1 MGALKGTGL
10 SAHCPVVYVAG
21 TCMNAGKTAAACATI
36 RQLSRAGYRVGA
48 CKLTGVS
55 LMRDALAMRDYG
67 AEVALDFTD
76 AGIVCT
82 DAGSAAG
89 VSHIIF
95 SELASHGVDVIV
107 AETGDGI
114 MGEYGVQAI
123 LQDAELKALSG
134 VFILCANDPV
144 GAAGGV
150 SHLKSAFGIQA
161 DLIAGPATD
170 NRVGERFVA
179 TLGLPARNARADAE
193 ALGKFVLDLVEPKMS
208 AKV

>member
-1 MGALKGTGL
+1 
-10 SAHCPVVYVAG
+10 
-21 TCMNAGKTAAACATI
+21 
-36 RQLSRAGYRVGA
+36 
-48 CKLTGVS
+48 
-55 LMRDALAMRDYG
+55 MRDYG

-76 AGIVCT
+76 AGAVCT
-82 DAGSAAG
+82 DAGNAAR
-89 VSHIIF
+89 VAHVIF
-95 SELASHGVDVIV
+95 SELAAHGVDVIV

-123 LQDAELKALSG
+123 LGDAELKALSG
-134 VFILCANDPV
+134 AFILCANDPV

-150 SHLKSAFGIQA
+150 HHLQSAFGIRA

-179 TLGLPARNARADAE
+179 TLGLPARNARADAD
-193 ALGKFVLDLVEPKMS
+193 ALGKFILDLLEPKIG